1 MSKCIYLF
9 SFTLSLCHKCLH
21 RCVFVFVPYI
31 WFLATEFY
39 FHCATPI
46 WKHSLLFYFWLETM
60 IFIFGA
66 GRLKSPCIDGVND
79 AHPKKYLASWK
90 QCALLSPKHPLL
102 LIFGQKHGF
111 SSLGVVGSNLPP
123 DFKVWMAKIW
133 KIKVWAEI
141 SAQCQVQN
149 TPYFW
154 FSAKKKDFQFLR

>member
-21 RCVFVFVPYI
+21 RCVFVPYI

-39 FHCATPI
+39 FHCATPN

-79 AHPKKYLASWK
+79 AHPKKYLASWNH
-90 QCALLSPKHPLL
+90 CALLSPKHPLL
-102 LIFGQKHGF
+102 LIFRLKHGI

-123 DFKVWMAKIW
+123 DLKDSILEISKNNML
-133 KIKVWAEI
+133 AEI
-141 SAQCQVQN
+141 SARCQVRN

-154 FSAKKKDFQFLR
+154 FLA